1 MKPKTGIVLLSTA
14 LAMVAGMFGAQI
26 SGIFDESGTD
36 VANSTGFAVGHV
48 IMYTTDSETGVIK
61 EYRQSD
67 NLIVNNGENC
77 AAKML
82 FRGGNATGS
91 SVCTGANTEGFN
103 YVAIGTSSTEAED
116 AQNAL
121 VILAT
126 ETGLAT
132 PIQGSIVWT
141 NASGIGGAV
150 TQITSVFINNGT
162 STETITE
169 SGLFNGTSS
178 STSGMFA
185 RQTFTGIPVDIG
197 DLLTVEWT
205 ITIGGGTV
213 A

>member
-1 MKPKTGIVLLSTA
+1 MKPNTGIALLSTT
-14 LAMVAGMFGAQI
+14 LAIVAGMFGAHA
-26 SGIFDESGTD
+26 SGLLGDSTADE
-36 VANSTGFAVGHV
+36 VAHSAGFAVGH
-48 IMYTTDSETGVIK
+48 ITMYTTDSETGAIK
-61 EYRQSD
+61 EYRQTD

-82 FRGGNATGS
+82 FRGGSATGS

-103 YVAIGTSSTEAED
+103 FIAIGESSTAAAD

-121 VILAT
+121 VDAAD

-141 NASGIGGAV
+141 NASGTGGAIAE
-150 TQITSVFINNGT
+150 ITSVFTNSGA

-169 SGLFNGTSS
+169 SGLFN
-178 STSGMFA
+178 STAANGMFA
-185 RQTFTGIPVDIG
+185 RQTFTGIPVDVS
-197 DLLTVEWT
+197 DSLTVEWT